1 MADNKTMSTGEKA
14 NLLRAV
20 QIARDPNSTRDQV
33 KEAGRIQR
41 ELKKKYPD
49 TYGAIRGEMFE
60 TVTSGEYNRGGDAKK
75 KTKKV
80 PAIAV
85 SIGMVDAPK
94 NGKGKAAMA
103 KGGMANGKQ
112 HMYAAGGSVTDN
124 PGLKALRA
132 SGPKGMQAYK
142 KITGQ

>member
-1 MADNKTMSTGEKA
+1 MADNKSMSTGEKA

-20 QIARDPNSTRDQV
+20 QIARDPNSTRDQI

-49 TYGAIRGEMFE
+49 TYGAVRGEMFE
-60 TVTSGEYNRGGDAKK
+60 TVSSGNYNSGGDAKK

-80 PAIAV
+80 PVI
-85 SIGMVDAPK
+85 SIGIGMAEVK
-94 NGKGKAAMA
+94 KGKKAEMA
-103 KGGMANGKQ
+103 YGGMSGGKK

-124 PGLKALRA
+124 PGLRALKA
-132 SGPKGMQAYK
+132 SGPKGLEAYK
-142 KITGQ
+142 KITGK